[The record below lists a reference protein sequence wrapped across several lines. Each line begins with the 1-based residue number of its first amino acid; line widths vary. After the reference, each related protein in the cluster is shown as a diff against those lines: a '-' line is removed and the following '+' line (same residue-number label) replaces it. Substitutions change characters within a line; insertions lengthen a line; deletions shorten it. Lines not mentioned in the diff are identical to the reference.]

1 MRVVRGLARP
11 ADAYQFLKETED
23 QLAGLILQTGPVTV
37 QKADELNR
45 IPGRC
50 YVPTI
55 WGAAV
60 LEYGDWFVV
69 YDVGIVSAHTDAQ
82 LRLLFEF
89 DDSATLFE
97 VSEEVELE
105 AEQVAEARRS
115 TSLRDDVKQMSAKV
129 GGEIQLDLV
138 EIAEELPMPAK
149 LPMPEM
155 APALRFRAMS
165 DGATWLPSFQAFCDR
180 YRLDYVI
187 ETDTAPRGG
196 EPDFRVKVGATGRE
210 VVSFGLGELLDCYP
224 DGRIVTVQEAAEA

>member
-1 MRVVRGLARP
+1 MRVVKGLARP

-23 QLAGLILQTGPVTV
+23 QLAGLVLQTGPVTV
-37 QKADELNR
+37 QKEDELNR

-82 LRLLFEF
+82 FRLLFEF

-105 AEQVAEARRS
+105 AEQVAEARRG

-129 GGEIQLDLV
+129 EGEIQLDLV

-165 DGATWLPSFQAFCDR
+165 DGASWLPAFQAFCDR

-187 ETDTAPRGG
+187 ESTEDIRVDA
-196 EPDFRVKVGATGRE
+196 PDFRVGVNATGAE
-210 VVSFGLGELLDCYP
+210 IIKFSLGDLIDCYP
-224 DGRIVTVQEAAEA
+224 DGRLVLAEEESEA

>member
-1 MRVVRGLARP
+1 MRVVKGLARP

-23 QLAGLILQTGPVTV
+23 QLAGLMLQTGPVTV

-69 YDVGIVSAHTDAQ
+69 YDIGVVSAFNDAQ
-82 LRLLFEF
+82 FRLLFEF
-89 DDSATLFE
+89 DDSATLFKIA
-97 VSEEVELE
+97 EEPELE
-105 AEQVAEARRS
+105 GVQVAEARRG
-115 TSLRDDVKQMSAKV
+115 TSLRDDVELMSAKV
-129 GGEIQLDLV
+129 EGVIALDLV
-138 EIAEELPMPAK
+138 EQAEK

-165 DGATWLPSFQAFCDR
+165 DGATWLPSFQAYCDR

-187 ETDTAPRGG
+187 EAETAPRGG
-196 EPDFRVKVGATGRE
+196 QPDFRVKVGATGRE

-224 DGRIVTVQEAAEA
+224 DGRVVAVQEAAEA

>member
-1 MRVVRGLARP
+1 MRVVKGLARP
-11 ADAYQFLKETED
+11 ADAYQFLKETEE
-23 QLAGLILQTGPVTV
+23 QLAGLVLQTGQVTV
-37 QKADELNR
+37 QKEDELNR

-82 LRLLFEF
+82 FRLLFEF

-97 VSEEVELE
+97 VAEEPELE
-105 AEQVAEARRS
+105 AEQVAEARRG
-115 TSLRDDVKQMSAKV
+115 TSLRDDVELMSAKV
-129 GGEIQLDLV
+129 EGVVALDLV
-138 EIAEELPMPAK
+138 EQAEE

-155 APALRFRAMS
+155 APALRVRAMS
-165 DGATWLPSFQAFCDR
+165 DGATWLPSFQAYCDR

-187 ETDTAPRGG
+187 EAEAAPRGG

-224 DGRIVTVQEAAEA
+224 DGRIVAVQEGSEA

>member
-1 MRVVRGLARP
+1 MRVVKGLARP

-23 QLAGLILQTGPVTV
+23 QLAGLMLQTGPVTV
-37 QKADELNR
+37 QKEDQLNR

-69 YDVGIVSAHTDAQ
+69 YDIGVVSAFNDAQ
-82 LRLLFEF
+82 FRLLFEF

-97 VSEEVELE
+97 TSLEPIVELPVVE
-105 AEQVAEARRS
+105 VSRG
-115 TSLRDDVKQMSAKV
+115 TSLRDGVELMSAKV
-129 GGEIQLDLV
+129 EGAIALDLV
-138 EIAEELPMPAK
+138 EQAEE

-165 DGATWLPSFQAFCDR
+165 DGATWLPAFQAFCDR

-187 ETDTAPRGG
+187 EPTEDTRVDA
-196 EPDFRVKVGATGRE
+196 PDFRVRVNATGAE
-210 VVSFGLGELLDCYP
+210 AIAFSLGDLIDCYP
-224 DGRIVTVQEAAEA
+224 DGRLVLAEEEPEA

>member
-1 MRVVRGLARP
+1 MRVVKGLARP
-11 ADAYQFLKETED
+11 ADAYQFLKETEE

-37 QKADELNR
+37 QREDALNR

-69 YDVGIVSAHTDAQ
+69 YDIGVVSAFNDAQ
-82 LRLLFEF
+82 FRLLFEF

-97 VSEEVELE
+97 IAEEPELE
-105 AEQVAEARRS
+105 GVQVAEARRG
-115 TSLRDDVKQMSAKV
+115 TSLRDDVELMSAKV
-129 GGEIQLDLV
+129 EGAIALDLV
-138 EIAEELPMPAK
+138 EQAEK

-155 APALRFRAMS
+155 APALRFRAMN
-165 DGATWLPSFQAFCDR
+165 DGANWLPAFQAFCDR

-187 ETDTAPRGG
+187 ESTEDFRIGTH
-196 EPDFRVKVGATGRE
+196 DFRVKVNATGAE
-210 VVSFGLGELLDCYP
+210 VIAFSLGDLIDCYP
-224 DGRIVTVQEAAEA
+224 DGRLVLVGEESAA

>member
-1 MRVVRGLARP
+1 MRVVKGLARP

-23 QLAGLILQTGPVTV
+23 QLAGLVLQTGPVTV
-37 QKADELNR
+37 QKEDELNR

-82 LRLLFEF
+82 FRLLFEF

-115 TSLRDDVKQMSAKV
+115 TSLRDDVEALSLEGVDRHLDALVAEKV
-129 GGEIQLDLV
+129 G
-138 EIAEELPMPAK
+138 AP

-155 APALRFRAMS
+155 APALRFRAMN
-165 DGATWLPSFQAFCDR
+165 DGANWLPAFQAFCDR

-187 ETDTAPRGG
+187 ESTEDFRIGT
-196 EPDFRVKVGATGRE
+196 PDFRVRVNATGAE
-210 VVSFGLGELLDCYP
+210 VIAFSLGDLIDCYP
-224 DGRIVTVQEAAEA
+224 DGRLVLAEEGSEA

>member
-1 MRVVRGLARP
+1 MRVVKGLARP

-45 IPGRC
+45 VPGRC

-69 YDVGIVSAHTDAQ
+69 YDIGVVSAFNDAQ
-82 LRLLFEF
+82 FRLLFEF

-97 VSEEVELE
+97 VAEEPELE
-105 AEQVAEARRS
+105 GVQVAEARRG
-115 TSLRDDVKQMSAKV
+115 TLLRDDVELMSAKV
-129 GGEIQLDLV
+129 EGEIQLDLV
-138 EIAEELPMPAK
+138 EIAEK

-155 APALRFRAMS
+155 APALRFRALS
-165 DGATWLPSFQAFCDR
+165 DGATWLPAFQAFCDR

-187 ETDTAPRGG
+187 EAT
-196 EPDFRVKVGATGRE
+196 EDFRIGTHDFQVKVNATGAE
-210 VVSFGLGELLDCYP
+210 VIAFSLGDLIDCYP
-224 DGRIVTVQEAAEA
+224 DGQMVLVGEEPEA

>member
-1 MRVVRGLARP
+1 MRVVKGLARP
-11 ADAYQFLKETED
+11 ADAYQFLKETEE

-37 QKADELNR
+37 QKEDELNR

-82 LRLLFEF
+82 FRLLFEF

-97 VSEEVELE
+97 VSEEPELE
-105 AEQVAEARRS
+105 AEQVAEARRG
-115 TSLRDDVKQMSAKV
+115 TSLRDDVEALSLEGVDRHLDALVAEKV
-129 GGEIQLDLV
+129 G
-138 EIAEELPMPAK
+138 AP

-155 APALRFRAMS
+155 APALRFRAMN
-165 DGATWLPSFQAFCDR
+165 DGANWLPAFQAFCDR

-187 ETDTAPRGG
+187 EAT
-196 EPDFRVKVGATGRE
+196 EDFRIGMYDFQVKVNATGAE
-210 VVSFGLGELLDCYP
+210 IIKFSLGDLIDCYP
-224 DGRIVTVQEAAEA
+224 DGQMVLVGEEPEA

>member
-1 MRVVRGLARP
+1 MRVVKGLARP

-23 QLAGLILQTGPVTV
+23 QLAGLVLQTGPVTV

-69 YDVGIVSAHTDAQ
+69 YDIGVVSAFNDAQ
-82 LRLLFEF
+82 FRLLFEF

-97 VSEEVELE
+97 VSEETELE
-105 AEQVAEARRS
+105 AEQVAEARRG
-115 TSLRDDVKQMSAKV
+115 TSLRDDVEALSLEGVDRHLDALVAEKV
-129 GGEIQLDLV
+129 E
-138 EIAEELPMPAK
+138 AP

-155 APALRFRAMS
+155 APALRFRAMN
-165 DGATWLPSFQAFCDR
+165 DGANWLPAFQAFCDR

-187 ETDTAPRGG
+187 EAT
-196 EPDFRVKVGATGRE
+196 EDFRIGMHDFQVKVNATGAE
-210 VVSFGLGELLDCYP
+210 IIKFSLGDLIDCYP
-224 DGRIVTVQEAAEA
+224 DGQMVLVGEEPEA

>member
-1 MRVVRGLARP
+1 MRVVKGLARP

-23 QLAGLILQTGPVTV
+23 QLAGLVLQTGPVTV
-37 QKADELNR
+37 QKEDELNR

-82 LRLLFEF
+82 FRLLFEF
-89 DDSATLFE
+89 DDSATLFDI
-97 VSEEVELE
+97 SEEVELE
-105 AEQVAEARRS
+105 AEQVAEARRG
-115 TSLRDDVKQMSAKV
+115 TSLRDDVEALSLEGVDRHLDALVAEKV
-129 GGEIQLDLV
+129 E
-138 EIAEELPMPAK
+138 AP

-155 APALRFRAMS
+155 APALRFRAMN
-165 DGATWLPSFQAFCDR
+165 DGANWLPAFQAFCDR

-187 ETDTAPRGG
+187 EATEDFRIGTH
-196 EPDFRVKVGATGRE
+196 DFRVKVNATGAE
-210 VVSFGLGELLDCYP
+210 VIAFSLGDLIDCYP
-224 DGRIVTVQEAAEA
+224 DGRLVLAEEESEA

>member
-1 MRVVRGLARP
+1 MRVVKGLARP

-23 QLAGLILQTGPVTV
+23 QLAGLMLQTGPVTV

-69 YDVGIVSAHTDAQ
+69 YDIGVVSAFNDAQ
-82 LRLLFEF
+82 FRLLFEF

-97 VSEEVELE
+97 VAEEPELE
-105 AEQVAEARRS
+105 GAQVAEARRG
-115 TSLRDDVKQMSAKV
+115 TSLRDDVELMSAKV
-129 GGEIQLDLV
+129 EGVIALDLV
-138 EIAEELPMPAK
+138 EQAEE

-155 APALRFRAMS
+155 APVLRFRALS
-165 DGATWLPSFQAFCDR
+165 DGATWLPSFQVYCDH

-187 ETDTAPRGG
+187 EAETAPRGG
-196 EPDFRVKVGATGRE
+196 QPDFRVKVGATGRE

-224 DGRIVTVQEAAEA
+224 DGRVVAVQEAAEA

>member
-1 MRVVRGLARP
+1 MRVVKGLARP

-23 QLAGLILQTGPVTV
+23 QLAGLVLQTGPVTV
-37 QKADELNR
+37 QKEDELNR

-69 YDVGIVSAHTDAQ
+69 YDIGVVSAFNVAQ
-82 LRLLFEF
+82 FRLLFEF

-97 VSEEVELE
+97 VAEEPELE
-105 AEQVAEARRS
+105 GVQVAEARRG
-115 TSLRDDVKQMSAKV
+115 TLLRDDVELMSAKV
-129 GGEIQLDLV
+129 EGAIALDLV
-138 EIAEELPMPAK
+138 EQAEK

-155 APALRFRAMS
+155 APALRFRALS
-165 DGATWLPSFQAFCDR
+165 DGATWLPAFQAFCDR

-187 ETDTAPRGG
+187 EAT
-196 EPDFRVKVGATGRE
+196 EDFRIGTHDFQVKVNATGAE
-210 VVSFGLGELLDCYP
+210 IIKFSLGDLIDCYP
-224 DGRIVTVQEAAEA
+224 DGQMVLVGEEPEA

>member
-1 MRVVRGLARP
+1 MRGVKGLARP

-23 QLAGLILQTGPVTV
+23 QLAGLMLQTGPVTV
-37 QKADELNR
+37 QKADKLNR

-69 YDVGIVSAHTDAQ
+69 YDIGVVSAFNDAQ
-82 LRLLFEF
+82 FRLLFEF

-97 VSEEVELE
+97 IAEEPELE
-105 AEQVAEARRS
+105 GAQVAEARRG
-115 TSLRDDVKQMSAKV
+115 TSLRDDVELMSAKV
-129 GGEIQLDLV
+129 EGAIALDLV
-138 EIAEELPMPAK
+138 EQAEE

-165 DGATWLPSFQAFCDR
+165 DGATWLPSFQAYCDR

-187 ETDTAPRGG
+187 EAEAAPRGG

-224 DGRIVTVQEAAEA
+224 DGRIVAVQEGSEA

>member
-1 MRVVRGLARP
+1 MRVVKGLARP

-37 QKADELNR
+37 QKEDELNR

-69 YDVGIVSAHTDAQ
+69 YDIGVVSAFNDAQ
-82 LRLLFEF
+82 FRLLFEF

-97 VSEEVELE
+97 VAEEPELE
-105 AEQVAEARRS
+105 GVQVAEARRG
-115 TSLRDDVKQMSAKV
+115 TLLRDDVEALSLEGVDRHLDALVAEKV
-129 GGEIQLDLV
+129 G
-138 EIAEELPMPAK
+138 AP

-155 APALRFRAMS
+155 APALRFRAMN
-165 DGATWLPSFQAFCDR
+165 DGATWLPSFQAYCDR

-187 ETDTAPRGG
+187 EAETAPRGG
-196 EPDFRVKVGATGRE
+196 QLDFRVKVGATGRE

-224 DGRIVTVQEAAEA
+224 DGRVVAVQEAAEA

>member
-23 QLAGLILQTGPVTV
+23 QLAGLVLQTGPVTV
-37 QKADELNR
+37 QKEDELNR

-69 YDVGIVSAHTDAQ
+69 YDIGVVSAFNDAQ
-82 LRLLFEF
+82 FRLLFEF

-105 AEQVAEARRS
+105 AEQVAEARRG
-115 TSLRDDVKQMSAKV
+115 TSLRDNVEQMLAKV
-129 GGEIQLDLV
+129 EGAMQLDLV
-138 EIAEELPMPAK
+138 EIAEK
-149 LPMPEM
+149 LPMPER
-155 APALRFRAMS
+155 APALRFRAMN
-165 DGATWLPSFQAFCDR
+165 DGANWLPAFQAFCDR

-187 ETDTAPRGG
+187 EAT
-196 EPDFRVKVGATGRE
+196 EDFRIGTHDFQVKVNATGAE
-210 VVSFGLGELLDCYP
+210 IIKFSLGDLIDCYP
-224 DGRIVTVQEAAEA
+224 DGQMVLVGEESAA

>member
-1 MRVVRGLARP
+1 MRVVKGLARP
-11 ADAYQFLKETED
+11 ADAYQFLKETEE

-37 QKADELNR
+37 QKEDELNR

-82 LRLLFEF
+82 FRLLFEF

-97 VSEEVELE
+97 VSEEPELE
-105 AEQVAEARRS
+105 AEQVAETRRG
-115 TSLRDDVKQMSAKV
+115 TSLRDDVEALSLEGVDRHLDALVAEKV
-129 GGEIQLDLV
+129 E
-138 EIAEELPMPAK
+138 AP

-165 DGATWLPSFQAFCDR
+165 DGASWLPAFQAFCDR

-187 ETDTAPRGG
+187 ESTEGIRVDA
-196 EPDFRVKVGATGRE
+196 PDFRVGVNATGAE
-210 VVSFGLGELLDCYP
+210 IIKFSLGDLIDCYP
-224 DGRIVTVQEAAEA
+224 DGRLVLVGEEPEA

>member
-1 MRVVRGLARP
+1 MRVVKGLARP

-37 QKADELNR
+37 QKEDELNR

-82 LRLLFEF
+82 FRLLFEF

-97 VSEEVELE
+97 VSEETELE
-105 AEQVAEARRS
+105 AEQVAEARRG
-115 TSLRDDVKQMSAKV
+115 TSLRDDVEALSLEGVDRHLDALVAEKV
-129 GGEIQLDLV
+129 G
-138 EIAEELPMPAK
+138 AP

-155 APALRFRAMS
+155 APALRFRAMN
-165 DGATWLPSFQAFCDR
+165 DGANWLPAFQAFCDR

-187 ETDTAPRGG
+187 EATEDFRVDA
-196 EPDFRVKVGATGRE
+196 PDFRVGVNATGAE
-210 VVSFGLGELLDCYP
+210 IIKFSLGDLIDCYP
-224 DGRIVTVQEAAEA
+224 DGQMVLVGEEPEA

>member
-1 MRVVRGLARP
+1 MRVVKGLARP

-23 QLAGLILQTGPVTV
+23 QLAGLVLQTGPVTV
-37 QKADELNR
+37 QKEDELNR

-82 LRLLFEF
+82 FRLLFEF

-97 VSEEVELE
+97 VSEDVELE
-105 AEQVAEARRS
+105 AEQVAEARRG
-115 TSLRDDVKQMSAKV
+115 TSLRDDVEALSLEGVDRHLDALVAEKV
-129 GGEIQLDLV
+129 G
-138 EIAEELPMPAK
+138 AP

-165 DGATWLPSFQAFCDR
+165 DGATWLPSFQAYCDR

-187 ETDTAPRGG
+187 EAETAPRGG
-196 EPDFRVKVGATGRE
+196 QPDFRVKVGATGRE

-224 DGRIVTVQEAAEA
+224 DGRVVTVPEVAEA

>member
-1 MRVVRGLARP
+1 MRVVKGLARP
-11 ADAYQFLKETED
+11 ADAYQFLKETEE

-37 QKADELNR
+37 QKEDELNR

-55 WGAAV
+55 WGASV

-69 YDVGIVSAHTDAQ
+69 YDVGIVAAYTDAQ
-82 LRLLFEF
+82 FRLLFEF

-105 AEQVAEARRS
+105 AEQVAEARRG
-115 TSLRDDVKQMSAKV
+115 TSLRDDVEALSLEGVDRHLDALVAEKV
-129 GGEIQLDLV
+129 E
-138 EIAEELPMPAK
+138 AP

-155 APALRFRAMS
+155 APALRFRAMN
-165 DGATWLPSFQAFCDR
+165 DGASWLPAFQAFCDR

-187 ETDTAPRGG
+187 EAT
-196 EPDFRVKVGATGRE
+196 EDFRIGMHDFQVKVNATGAE
-210 VVSFGLGELLDCYP
+210 IIKFSLGDLIDCYP
-224 DGRIVTVQEAAEA
+224 DGQMVLVGEEPEA